1 MTRAMMMTSLRSLFA
16 ATSTVLAALL
26 ASPVA
31 AAQAFTEDEAE
42 LEAAEE
48 LEASESALV
57 TAGIWRFGETRA
69 PRVVLG
75 LKTAFPGRDPELVG
89 LFLFRRSQSDSA
101 LRRRPTPPLRIAPA
115 RRHGV
120 WVLVAEGRF

>member
-1 MTRAMMMTSLRSLFA
+1 MASIRSFVLA
-16 ATSTVLAALL
+16 STTALAALL

-31 AAQAFTEDEAE
+31 SATTAEDEA
-42 LEAAEE
+42 A
-48 LEASESALV
+48 LEASESELESSESPLV

-89 LFLFRRSQSDSA
+89 LFLFGRRQSDGD
-101 LRRRPTPPLRIAPA
+101 LQRRPVTPLRIAPA

>member
-1 MTRAMMMTSLRSLFA
+1 MMIMASLRSLFVA
-16 ATSTVLAALL
+16 SSTALAALL

-31 AAQAFTEDEAE
+31 AATPALTAEEAE
-42 LEAAEE
+42 LEAAEAE
-48 LEASESALV
+48 HEDSESELV

-75 LKTAFPGRDPELVG
+75 LKTSFPGRDPELVG
-89 LFLFRRSQSDSA
+89 LFLFGRRQNDSA
-101 LRRRPTPPLRIAPA
+101 LQRRPNPPLRIAPA
-115 RRHGV
+115 RRYGV

>member
-1 MTRAMMMTSLRSLFA
+1 MASLRSLLLA
-16 ATSTVLAALL
+16 STTALSALL
-26 ASPVA
+26 ATPVA
-31 AAQAFTEDEAE
+31 AATPAEDEAVFEESETE
-42 LEAAEE
+42 LES
-48 LEASESALV
+48 SESPLV
-57 TAGIWRFGETRA
+57 AAGIWRLGETRA

-89 LFLFRRSQSDSA
+89 LFLFGRQKDA
-101 LRRRPTPPLRIAPA
+101 GPLHRPAAPLRITPA